1 MNVVIIQVPIVQL
14 NTAYPSGA
22 YLKSFFKMEG
32 HNAFWYELNICL
44 FYKIFSKK
52 GLSYIFDKSYKTA
65 LEKIKEAAVSGD
77 DFTAKQL
84 ERYLSQRD
92 EWCDWIE
99 TITGI
104 LCERRDFSGREL
116 CHEFVFSPY
125 VPRGMRM
132 ENYLE
137 NLDHALSIDD
147 SVFLASLALADI
159 ADYIQFVF
167 DKDFALV
174 RYAESLTVSEK
185 KFCDIEKS
193 LTSPIL
199 SHFYQEVLE
208 EKFGKGSDFSKMV
221 EGGNFTNGGFVA
233 GRESLGRGD
242 AFVKGSGSV
251 VGDLSQKEAGGFVE
265 ENGSVAGDLPQK
277 EASRLLKEDTSFV
290 KACGTVS
297 GDLPQKEAA
306 CFVED
311 EAALGKEPFGRGDT
325 FVKESGSVVG
335 DLLQKEAGGFVEENG
350 SVVGDLPQKEASR
363 ILKEEPSF
371 VKACGTVSGDLPQ
384 KEAAPEKVLV
394 CISIPFAGTFT
405 PALYTA
411 AFLKKCYG
419 EKIFIAAGGGFVNT
433 ELREIQDAAFGKYFD
448 SISYDR
454 GYGSYKKL
462 FENHLSKKNQI
473 YKMRFFD
480 DGKILEPLWQDKETE
495 FYENEITGQVAPDY
509 SEIDFSVYP
518 RMADDVNPMQR
529 MWSDGSWMK
538 AYLAHGCYWHK
549 CDFCDVNLDY
559 VCAYHLVDVE
569 KIFNSLQKQCRQKG
583 VYGIHF
589 VDEALPLVALKK
601 FAFLNC
607 KSKNQSVAPLT
618 YWGNIRFEK
627 FFNHDTAAFLSYAGL
642 AGVSGGIEIA
652 RADGLDNIHKGVSL
666 DSIVASC
673 CAFKEAGILV
683 HAYMIYGYWNES
695 DLDTINSMETLRQ
708 FYKAGLLDSSF
719 WHKFVLTRNSRIY
732 GEYKNGM
739 HKNLKPVEDEDGGIF
754 AKNTMHF
761 KGEEKSEKFH
771 DGLNAALE
779 NWMHGRALD
788 KRVNKWFDFP
798 TPEPTVSKTLVEDAI
813 LRYEKKKEEEAKAAL
828 VTEKLFYLG
837 GRPLTFSMAP
847 LKTKIVWDYMHEE
860 FSMEVKLDLKEAEE
874 FAAAIYSLR
883 PEIHDEAKIKNLL
896 EKSDKAPLLEKYI
909 FAFRKNC
916 LVQL

>member
-1 MNVVIIQVPIVQL
+1 MIIQVPIVQL

-233 GRESLGRGD
+233 RKEPLGRGD

-251 VGDLSQKEAGGFVE
+251 VGDLSQKEA
-265 ENGSVAGDLPQK
+265 
-277 EASRLLKEDTSFV
+277 SRILKEDTSFV
-290 KACGTVS
+290 KACGSVS
-297 GDLPQKEAA
+297 GDLLQKEAA

-311 EAALGKEPFGRGDT
+311 GAALGKEPFGRGDT

-350 SVVGDLPQKEASR
+350 SVAGDLPQKKASR

-847 LKTKIVWDYMHEE
+847 LKTKIVWYYMHEE

>member
-1 MNVVIIQVPIVQL
+1 MNVVIIQPPIVQL

-52 GLSYIFDKSYKTA
+52 GLAYIFDKSYGAA

-147 SVFLASLALADI
+147 SLFLASLALADI

-193 LTSPIL
+193 LTSPVL

-208 EKFGKGSDFSKMV
+208 EKFGEGSDFCKMV
-221 EGGNFTNGGFVA
+221 ESGA
-233 GRESLGRGD
+233 DLGKAPLVSKT
-242 AFVKGSGSV
+242 AFVKESGAV
-251 VGDLSQKEAGGFVE
+251 EGDLLRKEVSTFGEDRADLGKAPFV
-265 ENGSVAGDLPQK
+265 SKAD
-277 EASRLLKEDTSFV
+277 FV
-290 KACGTVS
+290 KENVLLS
-297 GDLPQKEAA
+297 GDLPQKEADRFLKEA
-306 CFVED
+306 GDFVED
-311 EAALGKEPFGRGDT
+311 EPALGKAPLVSKT
-325 FVKESGSVVG
+325 AFVKGNVSVVG
-335 DLLQKEAGGFVEENG
+335 DLLQKEA
-350 SVVGDLPQKEASR
+350 
-363 ILKEEPSF
+363 
-371 VKACGTVSGDLPQ
+371 TH
-384 KEAAPEKVLV
+384 EKILV

-411 AFLKKCYG
+411 AFLKKRYG

-433 ELREIQDAAFGKYFD
+433 ELRDIEDAAFGKYFD

-480 DGKILEPLWQDKETE
+480 DGKILEPLWQDKETQV
-495 FYENEITGQVAPDY
+495 YENEITGQVAPDY
-509 SEIDFSVYP
+509 SEIDFSIYP

-607 KSKNQSVAPLT
+607 KSKNHSAAPLT

-627 FFNHDTAAFLSYAGL
+627 FFNHDTAAFLSYSGL

-732 GEYKNGM
+732 GEYKQGM
-739 HKNLKPVEDEDGGIF
+739 HKNLKPLENEDGGIF

-798 TPEPTVSKTLVEDAI
+798 TPEPTVSKSLVEDAI
-813 LRYEKKKEEEAKAAL
+813 LRYEEKKEGEAKAAFVL
-828 VTEKLFYLG
+828 EKLFYLG
-837 GRPLTFSMAP
+837 GRPLAFSVAP
-847 LKTKIVWDYMHEE
+847 LKTKIVWYYMHEE

-874 FAAAIYSLR
+874 FAASIYSLR
-883 PEIHDEAKIKNLL
+883 PENHDEAKIKNLL

>member
-1 MNVVIIQVPIVQL
+1 MIIQVPIVQL

-242 AFVKGSGSV
+242 AFVK
-251 VGDLSQKEAGGFVE
+251 
-265 ENGSVAGDLPQK
+265 
-277 EASRLLKEDTSFV
+277 
-290 KACGTVS
+290 
-297 GDLPQKEAA
+297 
-306 CFVED
+306 
-311 EAALGKEPFGRGDT
+311 
-325 FVKESGSVVG
+325 ESGSVVG

-350 SVVGDLPQKEASR
+350 SVAGDLPQKKASRILKEEPSFVKACGSVSGDLLQKEAACFVEDGAALGKEPFGRGDTFVKESGSVEGDLSQKEAGGFVKGSGSVAGDLPQKKASR

-371 VKACGTVSGDLPQ
+371 VKACGTVSGDLSQ

-569 KIFNSLQKQCRQKG
+569 KIFKSLQKQCRQKG

-607 KSKNQSVAPLT
+607 KSKNQSVALLT

-847 LKTKIVWDYMHEE
+847 LKTKIVWYYMHEE

-896 EKSDKAPLLEKYI
+896 EKSDKAPLFEKYI

>member
-52 GLSYIFDKSYKTA
+52 GLTYIFDKSYKTA

-84 ERYLSQRD
+84 QRYLSQRD

-104 LCERRDFSGREL
+104 LCERRNFSGREL

-221 EGGNFTNGGFVA
+221 EGGNFTNGGFAA
-233 GRESLGRGD
+233 GRGDGGFVGDGAALGKEPLGRED
-242 AFVKGSGSV
+242 AFVKGSGAV
-251 VGDLSQKEAGGFVE
+251 EGDLSQKEAGGFVE
-265 ENGSVAGDLPQK
+265 RNGS
-277 EASRLLKEDTSFV
+277 F
-290 KACGTVS
+290 
-297 GDLPQKEAA
+297 
-306 CFVED
+306 
-311 EAALGKEPFGRGDT
+311 
-325 FVKESGSVVG
+325 VG
-335 DLLQKEAGGFVEENG
+335 DLTQK
-350 SVVGDLPQKEASR
+350 KASR

-371 VKACGTVSGDLPQ
+371 VKACGLVSGDLSQ
-384 KEAAPEKVLV
+384 KEAGPEKVLV

-813 LRYEKKKEEEAKAAL
+813 LRYEKKKEEEAKTAL
-828 VTEKLFYLG
+828 VAEKLFYLG

-847 LKTKIVWDYMHEE
+847 LKTKIVWYYMHEE
-860 FSMEVKLDLKEAEE
+860 FSMEVKLDLKETEE

>member
-251 VGDLSQKEAGGFVE
+251 VGDLLQKEAGGFVE

-277 EASRLLKEDTSFV
+277 EASRILKEDTSFV

-297 GDLPQKEAA
+297 GDLLQKEAA

-311 EAALGKEPFGRGDT
+311 GAALGKEPFGRGDT
-325 FVKESGSVVG
+325 FVKESGSVEG
-335 DLLQKEAGGFVEENG
+335 DLSQKEAGGFVEENG
-350 SVVGDLPQKEASR
+350 SVAGDLPQKKASR

-371 VKACGTVSGDLPQ
+371 VKACGTVSGDLSQ
-384 KEAAPEKVLV
+384 KEAVPEKVLV

-569 KIFNSLQKQCRQKG
+569 KIFKSLQKQCRQKG

-847 LKTKIVWDYMHEE
+847 LKTKIVWYYMHEE

-896 EKSDKAPLLEKYI
+896 EKSDKAPLFEKYI